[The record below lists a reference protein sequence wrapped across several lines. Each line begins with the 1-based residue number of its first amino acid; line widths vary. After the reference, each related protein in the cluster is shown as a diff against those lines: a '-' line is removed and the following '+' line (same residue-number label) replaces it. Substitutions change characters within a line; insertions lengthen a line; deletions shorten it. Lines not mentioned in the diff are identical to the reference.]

1 MTHDNQV
8 WMVIGIAVYLLVW
21 YVLVQVFKI
30 MAPQSDKE
38 WEEYSEEHG
47 IPHMD
52 IKDMI
57 VGIAALWVFWL
68 ALGILWLCYWI
79 VSNIVKFIISL
90 FK

>member
-1 MTHDNQV
+1 
-8 WMVIGIAVYLLVW
+8 MVIGIAVYLLVW

-68 ALGILWLCYWI
+68 ALGILWIAYWLIKKI
-79 VSNIVKFIISL
+79 VTFVFDL
-90 FK
+90 VR

>member
-21 YVLVQVFKI
+21 YVLVQVFKL

-57 VGIAALWVFWL
+57 VGIAALWWL
-68 ALGILWLCYWI
+68 WLVLGILWIAYWLIKKI
-79 VSNIVKFIISL
+79 VTFVFDL
-90 FK
+90 VR